1 MTATPTL
8 FAGDG
13 EPCASCGAPLAADQR
28 YCLTCGHR
36 RADARLPFLEILR
49 DDPATQLVPLHQPV
63 PALGGAGGGG
73 YGATPPEDGF
83 AGRARANTGLIAGVG
98 VLLLAMLIG
107 VLIGSGFNRDDGSA
121 AFANQKPVV
130 VSVGGGAVAPAA
142 APPAATM
149 PTDTGAATTPAPAT
163 TDTTAADPSKDSDPS
178 AKAAEQSVKP
188 KTVSKSKIKDL
199 DKLSGKE
206 YQKEVDKLGKNIA
219 SGGKAPPKDNK
230 PAAGGGDFQDI
241 G

>member
-36 RADARLPFLEILR
+36 RAAARLPFLEILR
-49 DDPATQLVPLHQPV
+49 DDPAAELVPLHQAV
-63 PALGGAGGGG
+63 SAGG
-73 YGATPPEDGF
+73 YGATPPDDGLRD
-83 AGRARANTGLIAGVG
+83 RARANTGLIAGVG

-107 VLIGSGFNRDDGSA
+107 VLIGSGFTRDDGSA

-142 APPAATM
+142 APPAATT

-163 TDTTAADPSKDSDPS
+163 TDTTAADPSQDADPS
-178 AKAAEQSVKP
+178 AKSAEQSVKP
-188 KTVSKSKIKDL
+188 KAVSKSKIKDL
-199 DKLSGKE
+199 DKLSGTE
-206 YQKEVDKLGKNIA
+206 YQKEIDKLGKNIA

-230 PAAGGGDFQDI
+230 PAAGGGDFEDI

>member
-13 EPCASCGAPLAADQR
+13 EPCANCGAPLAADQR

-36 RADARLPFLEILR
+36 RAAARLPFLDILR
-49 DDPATQLVPLHQPV
+49 EEPATQLVPLHQPIGV
-63 PALGGAGGGG
+63 GGAVP
-73 YGATPPEDGF
+73 PPEGF
-83 AGRARANTGLIAGVG
+83 ADRARANTGLIAGVG

-107 VLIGSGFNRDDGSA
+107 VLIGSGFGRDDGNA

-130 VSVGGGAVAPAA
+130 VSVGGGAAAPAA
-142 APPAATM
+142 VAPTATT
-149 PTDTGAATTPAPAT
+149 PTDTGAATTPTTPT
-163 TDTTAADPSKDSDPS
+163 TDTTAADPSTSDDSS
-178 AKAAEQSVKP
+178 AKSAEKTVKP
-188 KTVSKSKIKDL
+188 KAVSKSKIKSL

-206 YQKEVDKLGKNIA
+206 YQKEIDKLGKNIA